1 MAATSRKGDRR
12 NHSIAPPKNQRVVDL
27 SLVWAIE
34 PAPNHLV
41 LGILMTGKL
50 FAAAIAAT
58 IAAASLPAHAGV
70 IFDLS
75 PTNNISPRPSDDGLG
90 QGVSVATTTTISGFS
105 FFANLPDGGEGKFMI
120 WEPTDDG
127 DQTLLFSQ
135 TTSIAASDTPSWVS
149 TTGNIDFTLDAGSTY
164 YFGFIGDNFIDVGF
178 LSPIVSYS
186 ANGLSAVETGNSNYD
201 SFASPT
207 YAGPGGAE
215 VGLQISTAVATPELS
230 TWTMM
235 GLGFAGLGFAG
246 WRAQRKTAALSA

>member
-1 MAATSRKGDRR
+1 
-12 NHSIAPPKNQRVVDL
+12 
-27 SLVWAIE
+27 
-34 PAPNHLV
+34 
-41 LGILMTGKL
+41 MTGKL

-58 IAAASLPAHAGV
+58 MAAACAPAHAGV

-90 QGVSVATTTTISGFS
+90 QGVNVSTTTTISGFS
-105 FFANLPDGGEGKFMI
+105 FFANLPDGGDGKFMI

-127 DQTLLFSQ
+127 DQALLFSQ
-135 TTSIAASDTPSWVS
+135 TVSIAASDTPSWVG
-149 TTGNIDFTLDAGSTY
+149 TTGDIDFTLDAGSTY

-178 LSPIVSYS
+178 LFPIVTYS
-186 ANGLSAVETGNSNYD
+186 ANGLSAVETGNANYNFFD
-201 SFASPT
+201 TPK

-215 VGLQISTAVATPELS
+215 VGLQISAAAATPELS
-230 TWTMM
+230 TWAMM

>member
-1 MAATSRKGDRR
+1 LVFGDP
-12 NHSIAPPKNQRVVDL
+12 HDWKA
-27 SLVWAIE
+27 
-34 PAPNHLV
+34 
-41 LGILMTGKL
+41 

-58 IAAASLPAHAGV
+58 MVAASLPAHAGV

-75 PTNNISPRPSDDGLG
+75 PTDNISPRPSDEGLG

-105 FFANLPDGGEGKFMI
+105 FFANLPDGDEGKFMI
-120 WEPTDDG
+120 WEPTNDG

-135 TTSIAASDTPSWVS
+135 TVAFSASAAPSWIS
-149 TTGNIDFTLDAGSTY
+149 TTGNIDFTLDTGSTY

-186 ANGLSAVETGNSNYD
+186 ANGLSAVETGNSNYN

-230 TWTMM
+230 TWAMM

-246 WRAQRKTAALSA
+246 WRAQRKTTALSA

>member
-1 MAATSRKGDRR
+1 
-12 NHSIAPPKNQRVVDL
+12 
-27 SLVWAIE
+27 
-34 PAPNHLV
+34 
-41 LGILMTGKL
+41 
-50 FAAAIAAT
+50 
-58 IAAASLPAHAGV
+58 
-70 IFDLS
+70 
-75 PTNNISPRPSDDGLG
+75 
-90 QGVSVATTTTISGFS
+90 
-105 FFANLPDGGEGKFMI
+105 MI

-149 TTGNIDFTLDAGSTY
+149 TTGNIDFPLDAGSTY

-186 ANGLSAVETGNSNYD
+186 ANGLSAVETGNSNYN

-215 VGLQISTAVATPELS
+215 VGLQISTAVATPEPS
-230 TWTMM
+230 TWAMM

>member
-1 MAATSRKGDRR
+1 
-12 NHSIAPPKNQRVVDL
+12 
-27 SLVWAIE
+27 LVF
-34 PAPNHLV
+34 
-41 LGILMTGKL
+41 GIIMTGKL

-58 IAAASLPAHAGV
+58 MAAASLPAHAGV

-90 QGVSVATTTTISGFS
+90 QGVSVSTTTTISGFS

-135 TTSIAASDTPSWVS
+135 TTSIAAADTPSWVS

-178 LSPIVSYS
+178 LFPIVPYS
-186 ANGLSAVETGNSNYD
+186 ANGLSAVETGNSNYN
-201 SFASPT
+201 SFDTPT
-207 YAGPGGAE
+207 FVGGGGAE
-215 VGLQISTAVATPELS
+215 VGLQISVVATPEPS
-230 TWTMM
+230 TWVMM
-235 GLGFAGLGFAG
+235 GLGFASLGFAG
-246 WRAQRKTAALSA
+246 WRAQRKTAALAA